1 MGPSASAYISERLK
15 MPLKIVRNNIVNV
28 KADAIVNTANPE
40 PIVGIGVDSA
50 IYTAAGWDRL
60 LEEREKIGP
69 MKPGQAAHTPAFG
82 LDAKYIIHV
91 IGPVWQGGNCGERE
105 TVADCYR
112 KAMEMAEELECSSIA
127 FPLIATGTYGFPK
140 DEALKIAMREISSFL
155 IDHEMDVIIV
165 VFDKLAFEIS
175 GKLFENINEYI
186 DDHDANLIRGEQV
199 RDFFDGAF
207 GDGDPEIKYG
217 EAVPRFRRERAA
229 ALSQMHSV
237 GALQEKE
244 SAWMPPEEI
253 DASVTIDEMLKD
265 PGKSFQE
272 KLFDLIEERGL
283 EDPDVYK
290 RANIDR
296 KLFSKIRNPGYN
308 PSKRT
313 AVALAIALKL
323 DLDETNDLLM
333 RAGFALSESTVFDL
347 LISYCIEHKIY
358 DVHEVNCIL
367 FKYDQAILGG

>member
-1 MGPSASAYISERLK
+1 
-15 MPLKIVRNNIVNV
+15 MPLKIVRNNIINV

-60 LEEREKIGP
+60 LAEREKIGP
-69 MKPGQAAHTPAFG
+69 MKPGQAAYTPAFD
-82 LDAKYIIHV
+82 LDARYIIHV
-91 IGPVWQGGNCGERE
+91 IGPVWQGGGCGERA

-112 KAMEMAEELECSSIA
+112 KAMEMADGLGCASIA

-155 IDHEMDVIIV
+155 IDHDMDVIVV

-207 GDGDPEIKYG
+207 GELDPEREYG
-217 EAVPRFRRERAA
+217 DVMSEEAIRREREGR
-229 ALSQMHSV
+229 LSQMHSA

-244 SAWMPPEEI
+244 SAWIPPEEAEI
-253 DASVTIDEMLKD
+253 PVSIEDLLKD

-283 EDPDVYK
+283 ADPDVYK

-296 KLFSKIRNPGYN
+296 KLFSKIRTPGYN

-313 AVALAIALKL
+313 AVALAIALEL
-323 DLDETNDLLM
+323 DMDQTEDLLM
-333 RAGFALSESTVFDL
+333 RAGFALSVSTKFDL
-347 LISYCIEHKIY
+347 LIRYCIEHKIY
-358 DVHEVNCIL
+358 DIFEVNCIL
-367 FKYDQAILGG
+367 FEYDQPILGG